1 MMTAA
6 ALVWLSCA
14 PSAHSP
20 SGVVRAWS
28 RRSASRQQQQQPEE
42 EEEAWPQEEEGEHL
56 GIDGLT
62 EYLARYYGE
71 EGEGEEGEEEAFTTE
86 YEEEDQDAASD
97 ILFLPDLARE
107 FTEDVRNPDLVN
119 HLEFTRQVLH
129 KSSHTHKSSQTQVF
143 STQISSTISSLRGK
157 SYTRL
162 LTHTSLL
169 RHKSSHTHVFSHKSL
184 IHTQVFSQRMMPDL
198 AFAHRVFFPCV
209 YTARAPSHTRPITH
223 ARALPLFAKADSSR

>member
-20 SGVVRAWS
+20 RGVVRAWS

-56 GIDGLT
+56 GIDGGIDGLT

-71 EGEGEEGEEEAFTTE
+71 EGEEGEEVGEEEAFTTE
-86 YEEEDQDAASD
+86 YEEDDQDAD

-129 KSSHTHKSSQTQVF
+129 KSSHTHKSSQT
-143 STQISSTISSLRGK
+143 SARGK
-157 SYTRL
+157 GECQ
-162 LTHTSLL
+162 
-169 RHKSSHTHVFSHKSL
+169 K
-184 IHTQVFSQRMMPDL
+184 
-198 AFAHRVFFPCV
+198 
-209 YTARAPSHTRPITH
+209 
-223 ARALPLFAKADSSR
+223 

>member
-20 SGVVRAWS
+20 RGVVRAWS

-71 EGEGEEGEEEAFTTE
+71 EGEEGEEVGEEEAFTTE
-86 YEEEDQDAASD
+86 YEEDDQDAD

-119 HLEFTRQVLH
+119 HLEFTRQV
-129 KSSHTHKSSQTQVF
+129 
-143 STQISSTISSLRGK
+143 
-157 SYTRL
+157 
-162 LTHTSLL
+162 
-169 RHKSSHTHVFSHKSL
+169 
-184 IHTQVFSQRMMPDL
+184 
-198 AFAHRVFFPCV
+198 
-209 YTARAPSHTRPITH
+209 
-223 ARALPLFAKADSSR
+223 